1 MRRVYT
7 ATTAIA
13 HQRHNSGTKWL
24 VLCYLNAQ
32 LRVRTSPLSAY
43 ILFGI
48 PAAFGIFLIGM
59 YNGLIGKKNQVAN
72 VYASLDAMLQKR
84 YDLIPN
90 LVSTVQ
96 GYMKH
101 ERELL
106 LEIVQLRNAANT
118 SARSRLQDEDK
129 MSENLK
135 QLFALAENYPQL
147 KASQNFLHLQA
158 TLNEVE
164 EQISAARRAFNAS
177 ITDYNNA
184 VEMFP
189 SSVMAGMMGLQ
200 KKQWFEIAD
209 EQRKNVD
216 ISGQLSA

>member
-1 MRRVYT
+1 VST
-7 ATTAIA
+7 
-13 HQRHNSGTKWL
+13 
-24 VLCYLNAQ
+24 
-32 LRVRTSPLSAY
+32 Y

-48 PAAFGIFLIGM
+48 PAAIGVFLIGM

-118 SARSRLQDEDK
+118 SARSRLQGEDK

-189 SSVMAGMMGLQ
+189 SSIMAGMMGLQ

-216 ISGQLSA
+216 ISGQLST

>member
-1 MRRVYT
+1 
-7 ATTAIA
+7 
-13 HQRHNSGTKWL
+13 
-24 VLCYLNAQ
+24 
-32 LRVRTSPLSAY
+32 
-43 ILFGI
+43 
-48 PAAFGIFLIGM
+48 
-59 YNGLIGKKNQVAN
+59 
-72 VYASLDAMLQKR
+72 
-84 YDLIPN
+84 
-90 LVSTVQ
+90 
-96 GYMKH
+96 
-101 ERELL
+101 
-106 LEIVQLRNAANT
+106 
-118 SARSRLQDEDK
+118 

-189 SSVMAGMMGLQ
+189 SSIMAGMMGLQ

-209 EQRKNVD
+209 EQRQNVD
-216 ISGQLSA
+216 IRGQLSG

>member
-1 MRRVYT
+1 MST
-7 ATTAIA
+7 
-13 HQRHNSGTKWL
+13 
-24 VLCYLNAQ
+24 
-32 LRVRTSPLSAY
+32 Y

-48 PAAFGIFLIGM
+48 PAAIGVFLIGM

-209 EQRKNVD
+209 EQRQNVD
-216 ISGQLSA
+216 IRGQLSG

>member
-1 MRRVYT
+1 V
-7 ATTAIA
+7 
-13 HQRHNSGTKWL
+13 
-24 VLCYLNAQ
+24 
-32 LRVRTSPLSAY
+32 SAY

-48 PAAFGIFLIGM
+48 PAAIFIALIGM

-106 LEIVQLRNAANT
+106 VEIVQLRNAAST
-118 SARSRLQDEDK
+118 SSRSRLQDEDK

-189 SSVMAGMMGLQ
+189 SSIMAGMMGLQ

-209 EQRKNVD
+209 EQRQNVD
-216 ISGQLSA
+216 IRGQLSG

>member
-1 MRRVYT
+1 VST
-7 ATTAIA
+7 
-13 HQRHNSGTKWL
+13 
-24 VLCYLNAQ
+24 
-32 LRVRTSPLSAY
+32 Y

-48 PAAFGIFLIGM
+48 PAAFFVALIGM

-106 LEIVQLRNAANT
+106 VEIVQLRNAANT
-118 SARSRLQDEDK
+118 SSRSRLQDEDK

-189 SSVMAGMMGLQ
+189 SSIMAGMMGLQ

-209 EQRKNVD
+209 EQRQNVD
-216 ISGQLSA
+216 IRGQLSG

>member
-1 MRRVYT
+1 
-7 ATTAIA
+7 
-13 HQRHNSGTKWL
+13 
-24 VLCYLNAQ
+24 
-32 LRVRTSPLSAY
+32 
-43 ILFGI
+43 
-48 PAAFGIFLIGM
+48 
-59 YNGLIGKKNQVAN
+59 
-72 VYASLDAMLQKR
+72 
-84 YDLIPN
+84 
-90 LVSTVQ
+90 
-96 GYMKH
+96 
-101 ERELL
+101 
-106 LEIVQLRNAANT
+106 
-118 SARSRLQDEDK
+118 

-189 SSVMAGMMGLQ
+189 SSIMAGMMGLQ

-209 EQRKNVD
+209 EQRQNVD

>member
-1 MRRVYT
+1 VNT
-7 ATTAIA
+7 
-13 HQRHNSGTKWL
+13 
-24 VLCYLNAQ
+24 
-32 LRVRTSPLSAY
+32 Y

-48 PAAFGIFLIGM
+48 PAAIGVFLIGM

-106 LEIVQLRNAANT
+106 LEIVQLRNAAHT
-118 SARSRLQDEDK
+118 SARSRLHDEDK
-129 MSENLK
+129 MSESLK

-189 SSVMAGMMGLQ
+189 SSIMAGMMGLQ

-209 EQRKNVD
+209 EQRKSPDV
-216 ISGQLSA
+216 GRQLSA